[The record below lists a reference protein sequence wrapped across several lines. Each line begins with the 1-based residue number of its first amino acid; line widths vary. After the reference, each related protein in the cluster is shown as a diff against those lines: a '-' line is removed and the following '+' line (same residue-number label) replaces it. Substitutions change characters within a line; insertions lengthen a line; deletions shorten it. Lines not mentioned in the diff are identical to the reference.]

1 MNMDYSINIFVAF
14 PSAIL
19 VVLLILLVAR
29 IAINLYERY
38 HIKSG
43 TIPHQIIVD
52 KSKRIIKYSAVFAL
66 IAGIIMAVT
75 SPITTV
81 KYEQKRLEIDTSVL
95 DAEESAG
102 EASQASRMPVP
113 KHRENFVHNLGKK

>member
-19 VVLLILLVAR
+19 VVLLNLLVAR

-43 TIPHQIIVD
+43 TIPYQIIVD

-66 IAGIIMAVT
+66 IAGIIMTVT

-113 KHRENFVHNLGKK
+113 KHRENFVHDLGKK